1 MIEIDLFTMKEF
13 KRLADEVPEAHVMY
27 CPGIQY
33 SQKPGK
39 PGEDVYWVR
48 KIYKDVR

>member
-1 MIEIDLFTMKEF
+1 MKEF

-33 SQKPGK
+33 CEQPVKPGQ
-39 PGEDVYWVR
+39 DAYWVR
-48 KIYKDVR
+48 KIYKDVSFFL